1 MSDKFDV
8 LELNTDLL
16 RNLQSLGFA
25 TMTPIQQEALP
36 IVLNGGDLIAKAKT
50 GSGKTAA
57 FALGILNKLK
67 LDLKDPQTLILC
79 PTRELAEQV
88 AKETRMLARTLT
100 NVKVLTICGGTSEY
114 HQDNSLLHGA
124 HIIVGTPGRV
134 LKLLKKETLNPDSI
148 ETFVLDEGDRMLDM
162 GFEKELK
169 EIERALPKKRQ
180 TLLFSA
186 TFPLTIKD
194 LSKHIQNDAQMV
206 QVDTIHEK
214 NTIEER
220 FFELESHKDKNQA
233 VLSILG
239 KYNPDR
245 FIVFCKTKQIVDS
258 VSKFLD
264 RNKIIAAGI
273 HGDIEQNERTVV
285 LEMFKN
291 ESISGLVATDVAAR
305 GLDIKELPL
314 VINYDLPVDTE
325 DYTHRIGR
333 TGRAGESGAAVSF
346 MVEQEQF
353 KLEDIEEYT
362 KRKFQ
367 KIKYLEE
374 HFHTT
379 YERNPPMDTI
389 YIGGGK
395 KNKLRPG
402 DIVGALIHE
411 AGLESSDIGNILI
424 TNIVSYVAVKAYKVE
439 GAVTALNAGKIKN
452 KKFKVGLA

>member
-1 MSDKFDV
+1 MSDKFDT

-16 RNLQSLGFA
+16 RNLESLEFDS
-25 TMTPIQQEALP
+25 MTPIQKEALP
-36 IVLNGGDLIAKAKT
+36 IVLSGKDLIAKAKT

-57 FALGILNKLK
+57 FSLGILNKLNMNQ
-67 LDLKDPQTLILC
+67 KDPQALILC
-79 PTRELAEQV
+79 PTRELADQV
-88 AKETRMLARTLT
+88 AKETRMLARTLS
-100 NVKVLTICGGTSEY
+100 NIKVLTICGGTSEY

-134 LKLLKKETLNPDSI
+134 LKLLKKETLKPSGI
-148 ETFVLDEGDRMLDM
+148 KTLVLDEGDRMLDM

-169 EIERALPKKRQ
+169 EIERALPKERQ

-194 LSKHIQNDAQMV
+194 LSKHIQIEAEMV
-206 QVDTIHEK
+206 QVDTVHEK
-214 NTIEER
+214 STIEEK

-233 VLSILG
+233 LLSILG

-245 FIVFCKTKQIVDS
+245 FIIFCKTKQIVS
-258 VSKFLD
+258 NVAKFLD
-264 RNKIIAAGI
+264 QNKIISAGI

-305 GLDIKELPL
+305 GLDIKDLPL
-314 VINYDLPVDTE
+314 VINYDLPIDTE

-374 HFHTT
+374 HFHDN
-379 YERNPPMDTI
+379 YERTPPMDTMFI
-389 YIGGGK
+389 SGGK
-395 KNKLRPG
+395 KDKLRPG

-424 TNIVSYVAVKAYKVE
+424 TNIVSYVAVKADKIE
-439 GAVTALNAGKIKN
+439 AVITALNSAKIKN
-452 KKFKVGLA
+452 RKFKVGLA